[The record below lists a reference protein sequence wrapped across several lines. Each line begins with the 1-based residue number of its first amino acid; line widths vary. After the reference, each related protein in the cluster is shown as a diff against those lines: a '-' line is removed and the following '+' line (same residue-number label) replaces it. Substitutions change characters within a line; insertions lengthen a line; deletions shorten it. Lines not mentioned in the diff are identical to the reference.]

1 MAGFGWHKDH
11 ALTEQLFAESY
22 RFDFF
27 QAVRLLEAVASPA
40 AGVGEGVRAEQEAV
54 NFRSSLGAAFPA
66 SEIDGI
72 RPSSNPHQPPE
83 MTVNFIGIA
92 GAFGPLPRPLSERIL
107 DRARRHDTAGRDF
120 IDIFNH
126 RLASL
131 FYRVRQRHRAALSR
145 RGPEHSHFARYLF
158 ALIGLATKGVQG
170 RLDLPDRALL
180 HYAGLLALPDRAL
193 LHYAGLLALMPR
205 SLHAVE
211 RIVAAYFGVRVKGTP
226 LVGRWV
232 ALGADQETRLG
243 ASGRNSRLGA
253 GAILGTRFWDQSA
266 AIRLDLGPL
275 DLATFRHFLPGGDAH
290 RALHGLLGFVAG
302 HKTQCEVHLL
312 LAAAEVPPL
321 RLSPAAGGRLG
332 WTSWL
337 ATRPLDEDAN
347 VVLQLPAPE

>member
-1 MAGFGWHKDH
+1 MAGMAGFGWRKDH
-11 ALTEQLFAESY
+11 ALTEQLFAESH

-27 QAVRLLEAVASPA
+27 QAVRLLEAVASAP

-54 NFRSSLGAAFPA
+54 NFRSSLGTAFPA

-72 RPSSNPHQPPE
+72 RPSSDPHQPPE
-83 MTVNFIGIA
+83 MTVNFIGLA
-92 GAFGPLPRPLSERIL
+92 GAFGPLPRPLSERVL

-120 IDIFNH
+120 LDIFNH

-131 FYRVRQRHRAALSR
+131 YYRVRQRHRAALSR

-158 ALIGLATKGVQG
+158 ALIGLATKGLQG
-170 RLDLPDRALL
+170 RLD
-180 HYAGLLALPDRAL
+180 LPDRAL

-211 RIVAAYFGVRVKGTP
+211 RIVAAYFGVRVKGAA
-226 LVGRWV
+226 LLGRWM

-253 GAILGTRFWDQSA
+253 GVILGTRFWDQSA

-275 DLATFRHFLPGGDAH
+275 DLATFRRFLPGGDAH

-321 RLSPAAGGRLG
+321 RVSPAAGGRLG

-337 ATRPLDEDAN
+337 TTRPPDEDAA
-347 VVLQLPAPE
+347 VVLQLPPPQ

>member
-1 MAGFGWHKDH
+1 MAGMAGFGWRKDR
-11 ALTEQLFAESY
+11 ALIEQLFAESN

-27 QAVRLLEAVASPA
+27 QAVRLLEAVASGA
-40 AGVGEGVRAEQEAV
+40 TGVGEGVRAEQEAV

-72 RPSSNPHQPPE
+72 APGSNPHDPPE
-83 MTVNFIGIA
+83 MTVNFIGIG

-107 DRARRHDTAGRDF
+107 DRERRHDTAGRDF
-120 IDIFNH
+120 LDIFNH

-145 RGPEHSHFARYLF
+145 GGPEHSHFARHLF
-158 ALIGLATKGVQG
+158 ALIGLATKGLQG
-170 RLDLPDRALL
+170 RLD
-180 HYAGLLALPDRAL
+180 LPDRAL

-211 RIVAAYFGVRVKGTP
+211 RILAAHFGVRVKGEA

-243 ASGRNSRLGA
+243 AGGRNSRLG
-253 GAILGTRFWDQSA
+253 GGIVLGSRFWDQSA
-266 AIRLDLGPL
+266 AFRLDLGPL
-275 DLATFRHFLPGGDAH
+275 DLAMFRRFLPAGDAH
-290 RALHGLLGFVAG
+290 RPLRALLGFLTG

-321 RLSPAAGGRLG
+321 RLSSAGSGRLG

-337 ATRPLDEDAN
+337 ATRPPDEDRA
-347 VVLQLPAPE
+347 VVLQLPALQ